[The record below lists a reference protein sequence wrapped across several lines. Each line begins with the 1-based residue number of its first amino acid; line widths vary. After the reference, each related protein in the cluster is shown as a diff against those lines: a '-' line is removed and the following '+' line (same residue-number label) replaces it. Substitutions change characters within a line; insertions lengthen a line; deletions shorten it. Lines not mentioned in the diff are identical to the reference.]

1 MNSHSLTQ
9 RSRPQ
14 LFAALTALALI
25 AGACTQLPAIDLS
38 HFPAPAVDQDSAAQ
52 QGKQTAVLSGGC
64 FWCTEAVF
72 EQLAGVIDV
81 TSGYAGGAAN
91 EAHYEMVGSGK
102 TNHAESVRITFDPSK
117 ITYGTILKVFF
128 SVAHDPTTKDRQ
140 GPDWGHQYRSAIW
153 YKDAE
158 QEKIAKAYIQQ
169 LTEAKTFKAPIV
181 TEVSPLKAF
190 YPAEDYHQD
199 YVKNHPMN
207 PYVMTNSVPK
217 IEKLKKAYPE
227 LLKKK

>member
-1 MNSHSLTQ
+1 MNSHSLAL
-9 RSRPQ
+9 RRRPQ
-14 LFAALTALALI
+14 LLALAALTLI
-25 AGACTQLPAIDLS
+25 AGACTQLPAVDLS
-38 HFPAPAVDQDSAAQ
+38 HFPAPAVDQDPVAQ
-52 QGKQTAVLSGGC
+52 TGNQTAVLSGGC

-72 EQLAGVIDV
+72 EQLAGVTDV
-81 TSGYAGGAAN
+81 TSGYTGGTAN
-91 EAHYEMVGSGK
+91 EAHYEIVGAGK
-102 TNHAESVRITFDPSK
+102 TNHAESIRITFDPSK

-140 GPDWGHQYRSAIW
+140 GPDWGRQYRSAIW
-153 YKDAE
+153 YKDAG
-158 QEKIAKAYIQQ
+158 QEKIARAYIEQ
-169 LTEAKTFKAPIV
+169 LTAAKTFKAPIV
-181 TEVSPLKAF
+181 TEVSALKTF

-207 PYVMTNSVPK
+207 PYVMANSVPK